1 MTDQAGKLVCHW
13 LDKAFALVLF
23 LSSLGFFFLLFF
35 PESLIFSNW
44 YNISLIIICESLSFE
59 LYWYIIKG
67 VVKADKTFGF
77 NPAWHQSPADTSKLW
92 HFCRQEQI
100 TGKQTMNNLL
110 DKRFLQLK
118 FQRLLEEMQRM
129 PWGSI
134 LAIFMKSNIQQ
145 NIWRNR
151 FFFTFVL
158 KNCNTCIFKLFCCNF
173 FWLISVHIL
182 CIVTNKC
189 KCSETNDIEIKLKL
203 FVKVI

>member
-1 MTDQAGKLVCHW
+1 MNLWALSCTD
-13 LDKAFALVLF
+13 
-23 LSSLGFFFLLFF
+23 
-35 PESLIFSNW
+35 
-44 YNISLIIICESLSFE
+44 ISLKGWSKLTKHLALIQHEIKAQPTPANFDTFVVKSRLCESR
-59 LYWYIIKG
+59 
-67 VVKADKTFGF
+67 
-77 NPAWHQSPADTSKLW
+77 AW
-92 HFCRQEQI
+92 
-100 TGKQTMNNLL
+100 MNLL

>member
-23 LSSLGFFFLLFF
+23 LSSLFFVFLFF
-35 PESLIFSNW
+35 PENLIFSNW

-67 VVKADKTFGF
+67 VVKTDKTFGF
-77 NPAWHQSPADTSKLW
+77 NPAWNQSPADTSKLW

-100 TGKQTMNNLL
+100 TGKQSMNNLL

-151 FFFTFVL
+151 FFFSL
-158 KNCNTCIFKLFCCNF
+158 LSWK
-173 FWLISVHIL
+173 
-182 CIVTNKC
+182 IVTLVLLSFFLINFSPYIMHSHKQM
-189 KCSETNDIEIKLKL
+189 
-203 FVKVI
+203 

>member
-23 LSSLGFFFLLFF
+23 LSSLFFVFLFF
-35 PESLIFSNW
+35 PENLIFSNW

-67 VVKADKTFGF
+67 VVKTDKTFGF
-77 NPAWHQSPADTSKLW
+77 NPAWNQSPADTSKLW

-100 TGKQTMNNLL
+100 MWKQSMNNLL

-151 FFFTFVL
+151 FFFSLLSWKIVTLVL
-158 KNCNTCIFKLFCCNF
+158 LSF

-189 KCSETNDIEIKLKL
+189 KCSETNDIEIKFKL

>member
-23 LSSLGFFFLLFF
+23 LSSLFCFFLFF

-67 VVKADKTFGF
+67 VVKTDKTFGF

-100 TGKQTMNNLL
+100 TGKQSMNNLL

-151 FFFTFVL
+151 FFLSWKIVTLVFL
-158 KNCNTCIFKLFCCNF
+158 NF
-173 FWLISVHIL
+173 FV
-182 CIVTNKC
+182 VTFF
-189 KCSETNDIEIKLKL
+189 D
-203 FVKVI
+203 